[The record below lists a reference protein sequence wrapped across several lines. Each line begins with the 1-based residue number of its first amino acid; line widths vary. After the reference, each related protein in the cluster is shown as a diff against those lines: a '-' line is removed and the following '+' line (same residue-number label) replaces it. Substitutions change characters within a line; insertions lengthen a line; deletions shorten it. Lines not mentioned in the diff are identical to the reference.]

1 MIRDPLDTRK
11 TLGAVEAL
19 TEARDL
25 LVSEGWTQGVY
36 VELLNDDDSD
46 SDVVCARC
54 ALGALRQMDHRD
66 HPHVVAT
73 MEIQDILL
81 AAMRQVDND
90 AGDGVLIFHSV
101 IQWNDAPT
109 RTKEQVLQAFNLA
122 IEIAQS
128 REVSDA

>member
-1 MIRDPLDTRK
+1 MMRDPLDTRK
-11 TLGAVEAL
+11 TLGVVEAL

-25 LVSEGWTQGVY
+25 LVKEGWVQGVY
-36 VELLNDDDSD
+36 ADQVDYESLA
-46 SDVVCARC
+46 CRRC
-54 ALGALRQMDHRD
+54 SLGALRQMDYRD
-66 HPHVVAT
+66 HPHVVVT
-73 MEIQDILL
+73 MEMQDILL

>member
-66 HPHVVAT
+66 HPHVVAP
-73 MEIQDILL
+73 MEIQDILFE
-81 AAMRQVDND
+81 AMLQVDDD
-90 AGDGVLIFHSV
+90 AGDSIERFFSV
-101 IQWNDAPT
+101 IQWNDHPA
-109 RTKEQVLQAFNLA
+109 RTKEQVIEAFNRA
-122 IEIAQS
+122 IDIAKS
-128 REVSDA
+128 REV

>member
-1 MIRDPLDTRK
+1 MRDPLDTRK
-11 TLGAVEAL
+11 TLGSVEAL

-25 LVSEGWTQGVY
+25 LVKEGWVQGVY
-36 VELLNDDDSD
+36 AKLLNDDDSD

-73 MEIQDILL
+73 LEMQDILL

-90 AGDGVLIFHSV
+90 AGGDALIFHSV
-101 IQWNDAPT
+101 IEWNDADG
-109 RTKEQVLQAFNLA
+109 RTKEQVIEAFNLA

-128 REVSDA
+128 REESDG

>member
-54 ALGALRQMDHRD
+54 ALGALRQMDASD
-66 HPHVVAT
+66 HPHVVANLET
-73 MEIQDILL
+73 QDILL
-81 AAMRQVDND
+81 AAMRQVDNNAGGD
-90 AGDGVLIFHSV
+90 ALVFHSV
-101 IQWNDAPT
+101 IEWNDADG
-109 RTKEQVLQAFNLA
+109 RTKEQVIEAFNKA
-122 IEIAQS
+122 IELAQS

>member
-1 MIRDPLDTRK
+1 MMRDPLDTRK

-25 LVSEGWTQGVY
+25 LVKEGWVQGVY
-36 VELLNDDDSD
+36 ADQVDDESNA
-46 SDVVCARC
+46 CRRC